1 MTDAARRE
9 RRMRLTA
16 LLTIIAL
23 VVGAGG
29 GVLIFWL
36 MA

>member
-9 RRMRLTA
+9 RRLKFVA
-16 LLTIIAL
+16 LLTIFVL

-29 GVLIFWL
+29 GVLLFWL